1 MMKSAKRKE
10 AKRGGQTWNVR
21 LSIYDTISGPETS
34 SYFNKIDLIC
44 ALNGIRKFIWS
55 YMRE

>member
-1 MMKSAKRKE
+1 VMKSAKQSE
-10 AKRGGQTWNVR
+10 AEAVADLEVR

>member
-1 MMKSAKRKE
+1 MKSAKQSE
-10 AKRGGQTWNVR
+10 AEAVADLEVR